1 MEVALLLPISP
12 YSLVKIYG
20 HVRTTCC
27 PILRLDFSLSYAED
41 ILLGKV

>member
-1 MEVALLLPISP
+1 MEVAPLLPVSL
-12 YSLVKIYG
+12 YSQVKLYG

-41 ILLGKV
+41 MLFGKV